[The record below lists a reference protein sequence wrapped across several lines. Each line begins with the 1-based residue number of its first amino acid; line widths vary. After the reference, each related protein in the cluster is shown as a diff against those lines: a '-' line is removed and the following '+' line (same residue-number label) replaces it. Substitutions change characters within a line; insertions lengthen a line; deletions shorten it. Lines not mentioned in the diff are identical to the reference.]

1 MSNTGHC
8 LTQHIARDVK
18 EVTDKWEAL
27 EDEESDPESEEE
39 DEEGGQEAFEG
50 LGEVYELY

>member
-1 MSNTGHC
+1 MSNTVHC

-39 DEEGGQEAFEG
+39 DEEGGQEAVEG